1 MEGLDFVMLMKFSG
15 QITRPQLMDIVT
27 TVFPKY
33 DRLKYISYFPYF
45 SRCEADVVINNIF
58 KVFDIGSS
66 GKVVPQELLLAFS
79 MSMKG
84 SGAS

>member
-1 MEGLDFVMLMKFSG
+1 MFRADNPTSADGHCDNSFSK
-15 QITRPQLMDIVT
+15 V
-27 TVFPKY
+27 
-33 DRLKYISYFPYF
+33 RLSLSALEILHLYNFF
-45 SRCEADVVINNIF
+45 RCEADVVINNIF

-84 SGAS
+84 SGRFLRTKIM

>member
-1 MEGLDFVMLMKFSG
+1 MFRTDHSTPADGYCDNSFSE
-15 QITRPQLMDIVT
+15 V
-27 TVFPKY
+27 
-33 DRLKYISYFPYF
+33 RLSLSAPFKIPIYTFL

-84 SGAS
+84 SGGF